1 MLCFTYLGIN
11 ISILEYI
18 SWGRHLAVFKIYDL
32 TIKCVLTECFVHAI
46 NLSPKTNIAGGAGL
60 RGCGISYDK
69 EALRATFAAFVKI
82 VATHS
87 LTTFRV
93 CVCVSVCGKSWGK
106 VAKKLAEKNASR
118 TYLLCY
124 LYGDWEIFFRIWN
137 ERRKFV
143 VQMQLERNCIS

>member
-1 MLCFTYLGIN
+1 MYVLQCINHKEKSKFLILIHNEYFFLDVKGVDQAADDKCVCWPIDIVCMLCFTYLGIN

-46 NLSPKTNIAGGAGL
+46 NLSPKTNKADGAGL

-87 LTTFRV
+87 LTH
-93 CVCVSVCGKSWGK
+93 
-106 VAKKLAEKNASR
+106 
-118 TYLLCY
+118 
-124 LYGDWEIFFRIWN
+124 
-137 ERRKFV
+137 
-143 VQMQLERNCIS
+143 